1 MARRCGIFVEEFSVG
16 MGPILLK
23 HKTKRDL
30 LVSLRLLPIGGFCR
44 MKGEEPDPEH
54 PEALPEPASFNGV
67 SVGKRALVVAAGPVM
82 NFILAF
88 VLLLIFNMLMGFTS
102 RQVAAVDADY
112 PAAQAGLEA
121 GDTITGLNGE
131 SVHVYGKISFLLMNY
146 QEGEEVKLEAKSAD
160 GTRKTL
166 SFQLKYDEELQRYRM
181 GFTVAARGSLAEEI
195 SRQGF
200 FPALGEVIAES
211 FWYTGFEIEVTI
223 RSLGMLDT
231 RAAIV
236 LPTALSVFN
245 IMITRTS
252 FKSIPEGLMD
262 AARID
267 GAGHI
272 RILVSIVIP
281 VSKAIIAVIT
291 LFSAV
296 QIWNSWFHTAIY
308 VRKREL
314 YPLQIVL
321 REIVLQ
327 NSTQASD
334 AGEAANEMNLL
345 HAIIRYCVIMLSIIP
360 MLFLYPFIQK
370 YFVTGVM
377 IGSIKG

>member
-1 MARRCGIFVEEFSVG
+1 MILGTGFGVLMSIFAGYGLSRH
-16 MGPILLK
+16 LLF
-23 HKTKRDL
+23 
-30 LVSLRLLPIGGFCR
+30 GGAI
-44 MKGEEPDPEH
+44 
-54 PEALPEPASFNGV
+54 ALFLTFTMMFNG
-67 SVGKRALVVAAGPVM
+67 GIIPTYMVV
-82 NFILAF
+82 
-88 VLLLIFNMLMGFTS
+88 
-102 RQVAAVDADY
+102 
-112 PAAQAGLEA
+112 
-121 GDTITGLNGE
+121 
-131 SVHVYGKISFLLMNY
+131 
-146 QEGEEVKLEAKSAD
+146 
-160 GTRKTL
+160 
-166 SFQLKYDEELQRYRM
+166 
-181 GFTVAARGSLAEEI
+181 
-195 SRQGF
+195 
-200 FPALGEVIAES
+200 
-211 FWYTGFEIEVTI
+211 

-360 MLFLYPFIQK
+360 MLSCGCRGSCQRAEPAPCNYPLLRDYAVHYPDAVPVSVHPEVLCDRGYDRIHQ
-370 YFVTGVM
+370 GM
-377 IGSIKG
+377 S

>member
-23 HKTKRDL
+23 HKTKKDL

-54 PEALPEPASFNGV
+54 PEALPEPDSFNGV

-166 SFQLKYDEELQRYRM
+166 SFPLKYDEELQRYRM

-223 RSLGMLDT
+223 RSLGMLLTGKVGIDALTGPIGMVSVVGDT
-231 RAAIV
+231 YQEAARYGFMTVLASISSIIV
-236 LPTALSVFN
+236 LISANLGVLNLFPIPGLDGSRLVFLAIEKIRKKPMDPKIEN
-245 IMITRTS
+245 IIYIIG
-252 FKSIPEGLMD
+252 FVLLFGLM
-262 AARID
+262 
-267 GAGHI
+267 
-272 RILVSIVIP
+272 
-281 VSKAIIAVIT
+281 IAVAFNDI
-291 LFSAV
+291 
-296 QIWNSWFHTAIY
+296 
-308 VRKREL
+308 
-314 YPLQIVL
+314 L
-321 REIVLQ
+321 RLI
-327 NSTQASD
+327 
-334 AGEAANEMNLL
+334 
-345 HAIIRYCVIMLSIIP
+345 H
-360 MLFLYPFIQK
+360 
-370 YFVTGVM
+370 
-377 IGSIKG
+377 

>member
-1 MARRCGIFVEEFSVG
+1 MVKRTRGEKIFAVFNVSILCLIG
-16 MGPILLK
+16 LACLIPIWHCLCASISDPIEVAKTRGLILWPKGGVTTIGYAKSLQNESLLRGYVN
-23 HKTKRDL
+23 TILYVILGTGFGVLMTIFAGYGLSRNL
-30 LVSLRLLPIGGFCR
+30 LFGGAI
-44 MKGEEPDPEH
+44 
-54 PEALPEPASFNGV
+54 ALFLTFTMMFNGGIIPTYMV
-67 SVGKRALVVAAGPVM
+67 
-82 NFILAF
+82 
-88 VLLLIFNMLMGFTS
+88 
-102 RQVAAVDADY
+102 
-112 PAAQAGLEA
+112 
-121 GDTITGLNGE
+121 
-131 SVHVYGKISFLLMNY
+131 
-146 QEGEEVKLEAKSAD
+146 
-160 GTRKTL
+160 
-166 SFQLKYDEELQRYRM
+166 
-181 GFTVAARGSLAEEI
+181 
-195 SRQGF
+195 
-200 FPALGEVIAES
+200 
-211 FWYTGFEIEVTI
+211 I

-272 RILVSIVIP
+272 RILVYVVIP

-327 NSTQASD
+327 NTSQASD
-334 AGEAANEMNLL
+334 AGEATSELNQL

>member
-1 MARRCGIFVEEFSVG
+1 MIKRTRGEKIFAVFNVAFLTLIG
-16 MGPILLK
+16 LACLIPIWHCL
-23 HKTKRDL
+23 
-30 LVSLRLLPIGGFCR
+30 C
-44 MKGEEPDPEH
+44 
-54 PEALPEPASFNGV
+54 ASFSDPIEV
-67 SVGKRALVVAAGPVM
+67 SKTHGLILWPLGQVTLVGYEKSLM
-82 NFILAF
+82 NESLLRGYVNTILY
-88 VLLLIFNMLMGFTS
+88 VILG
-102 RQVAAVDADY
+102 
-112 PAAQAGLEA
+112 
-121 GDTITGLNGE
+121 TGLGVVLTIFAGYGLSRNLMFGNG
-131 SVHVYGKISFLLMNY
+131 IALM
-146 QEGEEVKLEAKSAD
+146 L
-160 GTRKTL
+160 T
-166 SFQLKYDEELQRYRM
+166 
-181 GFTVAARGSLAEEI
+181 FTMMFNGGIIPTYMV
-195 SRQGF
+195 
-200 FPALGEVIAES
+200 V
-211 FWYTGFEIEVTI
+211 

-236 LPTALSVFN
+236 LPTMLSVFN
-245 IMITRTS
+245 IMIARTS
-252 FKSIPEGLMD
+252 FKSIPDGLID

-272 RILVSIVIP
+272 RILISIVIP
-281 VSKAIIAVIT
+281 VSKAIIAVVT

-327 NSTQASD
+327 NSAQAAD
-334 AGEAANEMNLL
+334 AGEANELNLL

-360 MLFLYPFIQK
+360 MMVLYPFIQK

>member
-1 MARRCGIFVEEFSVG
+1 MTTIGYAKSLQNESLLRGYVNTILYVILGTGFGVLMTIFAGYGLSRN
-16 MGPILLK
+16 LLF
-23 HKTKRDL
+23 
-30 LVSLRLLPIGGFCR
+30 GGAI
-44 MKGEEPDPEH
+44 
-54 PEALPEPASFNGV
+54 ALFLTFTMMFNG
-67 SVGKRALVVAAGPVM
+67 GIIPTYMVV
-82 NFILAF
+82 
-88 VLLLIFNMLMGFTS
+88 
-102 RQVAAVDADY
+102 
-112 PAAQAGLEA
+112 
-121 GDTITGLNGE
+121 
-131 SVHVYGKISFLLMNY
+131 
-146 QEGEEVKLEAKSAD
+146 
-160 GTRKTL
+160 
-166 SFQLKYDEELQRYRM
+166 
-181 GFTVAARGSLAEEI
+181 
-195 SRQGF
+195 
-200 FPALGEVIAES
+200 
-211 FWYTGFEIEVTI
+211 

-272 RILVSIVIP
+272 RILVYVVIP

-345 HAIIRYCVIMLSIIP
+345 HAIIRYCVIMLSIINELNLLHAIIRYCVIMLSIIP

>member
-1 MARRCGIFVEEFSVG
+1 MIKRTRGEKIFAVFNVIFLCLIG
-16 MGPILLK
+16 LACLIPIWHCLCASISDPIAVAKTRGLILWPKDGVTMIGYTKSLQNESLLRGYVNTILYVIPGTGFGVLMSIFAGYGLSR
-23 HKTKRDL
+23 HL
-30 LVSLRLLPIGGFCR
+30 LFGGAI
-44 MKGEEPDPEH
+44 
-54 PEALPEPASFNGV
+54 ALFLTFTMMFNGGIIPTYMV
-67 SVGKRALVVAAGPVM
+67 
-82 NFILAF
+82 
-88 VLLLIFNMLMGFTS
+88 
-102 RQVAAVDADY
+102 
-112 PAAQAGLEA
+112 
-121 GDTITGLNGE
+121 
-131 SVHVYGKISFLLMNY
+131 
-146 QEGEEVKLEAKSAD
+146 
-160 GTRKTL
+160 
-166 SFQLKYDEELQRYRM
+166 
-181 GFTVAARGSLAEEI
+181 
-195 SRQGF
+195 
-200 FPALGEVIAES
+200 
-211 FWYTGFEIEVTI
+211 I

>member
-1 MARRCGIFVEEFSVG
+1 MVKRTRGEKIFAVFN
-16 MGPILLK
+16 
-23 HKTKRDL
+23 
-30 LVSLRLLPIGGFCR
+30 VSLLCLIGLACLIPIWHCLCASISDPIEVAKTRGLILWPKGGVTTIGYAKSLQNESLLRGYVNTILYVILGTSFGVLMSIFAGYGLSRNLLFGGAI
-44 MKGEEPDPEH
+44 
-54 PEALPEPASFNGV
+54 ALFLTFTMMFNGGIIPTYMV
-67 SVGKRALVVAAGPVM
+67 
-82 NFILAF
+82 
-88 VLLLIFNMLMGFTS
+88 
-102 RQVAAVDADY
+102 
-112 PAAQAGLEA
+112 
-121 GDTITGLNGE
+121 
-131 SVHVYGKISFLLMNY
+131 
-146 QEGEEVKLEAKSAD
+146 
-160 GTRKTL
+160 
-166 SFQLKYDEELQRYRM
+166 
-181 GFTVAARGSLAEEI
+181 
-195 SRQGF
+195 
-200 FPALGEVIAES
+200 
-211 FWYTGFEIEVTI
+211 I

-272 RILVSIVIP
+272 RILVSVVIP

-327 NSTQASD
+327 NSSQASD
-334 AGEAANEMNLL
+334 AGEAANELNLL

>member
-1 MARRCGIFVEEFSVG
+1 MIKRTRGEKIFGVFNVLVLALVGVACLIPIWHCLCASFSD
-16 MGPILLK
+16 PILVS
-23 HKTKRDL
+23 KTRGLILWPLGEWTTIGYAKSFQNESL
-30 LVSLRLLPIGGFCR
+30 LRGYVNTILYVILGTGLGV
-44 MKGEEPDPEH
+44 
-54 PEALPEPASFNGV
+54 ALTVCAGYGLSRKLMFGNAIALMLTFTMMFNG
-67 SVGKRALVVAAGPVM
+67 GIIPTYMVV
-82 NFILAF
+82 
-88 VLLLIFNMLMGFTS
+88 
-102 RQVAAVDADY
+102 
-112 PAAQAGLEA
+112 
-121 GDTITGLNGE
+121 
-131 SVHVYGKISFLLMNY
+131 
-146 QEGEEVKLEAKSAD
+146 
-160 GTRKTL
+160 
-166 SFQLKYDEELQRYRM
+166 
-181 GFTVAARGSLAEEI
+181 
-195 SRQGF
+195 
-200 FPALGEVIAES
+200 
-211 FWYTGFEIEVTI
+211 

-236 LPTALSVFN
+236 LPTMLSVFN

-252 FKSIPEGLMD
+252 FKSIPDGLID

-272 RILVSIVIP
+272 RILVSVVIP
-281 VSKAIIAVIT
+281 VSKAIIAVVT

-308 VRKREL
+308 VHKREL

-327 NSTQASD
+327 NSAQAAD
-334 AGEAANEMNLL
+334 AGEANELNLL

-360 MLFLYPFIQK
+360 MMVLYPFIQK

>member
-1 MARRCGIFVEEFSVG
+1 M
-16 MGPILLK
+16 M
-23 HKTKRDL
+23 
-30 LVSLRLLPIGGFCR
+30 
-44 MKGEEPDPEH
+44 
-54 PEALPEPASFNGV
+54 FNG
-67 SVGKRALVVAAGPVM
+67 GIIPTYMVV
-82 NFILAF
+82 
-88 VLLLIFNMLMGFTS
+88 
-102 RQVAAVDADY
+102 
-112 PAAQAGLEA
+112 
-121 GDTITGLNGE
+121 
-131 SVHVYGKISFLLMNY
+131 
-146 QEGEEVKLEAKSAD
+146 
-160 GTRKTL
+160 
-166 SFQLKYDEELQRYRM
+166 
-181 GFTVAARGSLAEEI
+181 
-195 SRQGF
+195 
-200 FPALGEVIAES
+200 
-211 FWYTGFEIEVTI
+211 

-272 RILVSIVIP
+272 RILVYVVIP

-327 NSTQASD
+327 NTSQASD
-334 AGEAANEMNLL
+334 AGEATSELNQL

>member
-1 MARRCGIFVEEFSVG
+1 MIKRTRGEKIFAVFNVIFLCLIG
-16 MGPILLK
+16 LACLIPIWHCLCASISDPIAVAKTRGLILWPKDGVTMIGYTKSLQNESLLRGYVNTILYVILGTGFGVLMSIFAGYCLSR
-23 HKTKRDL
+23 HL
-30 LVSLRLLPIGGFCR
+30 LFGGAI
-44 MKGEEPDPEH
+44 
-54 PEALPEPASFNGV
+54 ALFLTFTMMFNGGIIPTYMV
-67 SVGKRALVVAAGPVM
+67 
-82 NFILAF
+82 
-88 VLLLIFNMLMGFTS
+88 
-102 RQVAAVDADY
+102 
-112 PAAQAGLEA
+112 
-121 GDTITGLNGE
+121 
-131 SVHVYGKISFLLMNY
+131 
-146 QEGEEVKLEAKSAD
+146 
-160 GTRKTL
+160 
-166 SFQLKYDEELQRYRM
+166 
-181 GFTVAARGSLAEEI
+181 
-195 SRQGF
+195 
-200 FPALGEVIAES
+200 
-211 FWYTGFEIEVTI
+211 I

>member
-1 MARRCGIFVEEFSVG
+1 MIKRTRGEKIFAVFNVAFLTLIG
-16 MGPILLK
+16 LACLIPIWHCL
-23 HKTKRDL
+23 
-30 LVSLRLLPIGGFCR
+30 C
-44 MKGEEPDPEH
+44 
-54 PEALPEPASFNGV
+54 ASFSDPIEV
-67 SVGKRALVVAAGPVM
+67 SKTHGLILWPLGQVTLVGYEKSLM
-82 NFILAF
+82 NESLLRGYVNTILY
-88 VLLLIFNMLMGFTS
+88 VILG
-102 RQVAAVDADY
+102 
-112 PAAQAGLEA
+112 
-121 GDTITGLNGE
+121 TGLGVVLTIFAGYGLSRNLMFGNG
-131 SVHVYGKISFLLMNY
+131 IALM
-146 QEGEEVKLEAKSAD
+146 L
-160 GTRKTL
+160 T
-166 SFQLKYDEELQRYRM
+166 
-181 GFTVAARGSLAEEI
+181 FTMMFNGGIIPTYMV
-195 SRQGF
+195 
-200 FPALGEVIAES
+200 V
-211 FWYTGFEIEVTI
+211 

-236 LPTALSVFN
+236 LPTMLSVFN
-245 IMITRTS
+245 IMIARTS
-252 FKSIPEGLMD
+252 FKSIPDGLID

-272 RILVSIVIP
+272 RILVSIVVP
-281 VSKAIIAVIT
+281 VSKAIIAVVT

-327 NSTQASD
+327 NSAQAAD
-334 AGEAANEMNLL
+334 AGEANELNLL

-360 MLFLYPFIQK
+360 MMVLYPFIQK